1 MEAESKISNNTEI
14 KPLNLNKTQIENK
27 ESTIASPIPFLPLS
41 QNPELTPLSDYPIDI
56 YKDLQ
61 NIKVAYVGIEND
73 IFRIF
78 HSQERDSL
86 SFKIYYLDENKKINI
101 LFNVNQHFVPEKCCS
116 CCKCEIINCGCCAYV
131 YHNRI
136 IYQLDYLKNNLPF
149 ATLGLNLSKG
159 CYYCKLNCCDGCCN
173 CCYCC
178 GSCKCS
184 NVLQKLFLR
193 LNNNPSNPDF
203 SYGKFL
209 GISTAIMT
217 AGCQPN
223 SHKVEITDENG
234 VLKWTIGLIR
244 KCCDC
249 QCGCCNCCKCCE
261 EVFSDKLFE
270 IYDSDTKLCGDIIV
284 PFGSCSYRLKKDC
297 CCCKSCCG
305 GCCSCYRVTP
315 YYEIHFPEKANSLD
329 KFYILTAV
337 MMFELN
343 FRATN

>member
-159 CYYCKLNCCDGCCN
+159 CYCCKLNCSAGYCN
-173 CCYCC
+173 CC
-178 GSCKCS
+178 GSCKCT

-203 SYGKFL
+203 SYVRFL

-223 SHKVEITDENG
+223 SHKIEITDENG
-234 VLKWTIGLIR
+234 VLKRTIGLIR

-249 QCGCCNCCKCCE
+249 QCCCCNCCKCCE
-261 EVFSDKLFE
+261 EVLSDKLFE
-270 IYDSDTKLCGDIIV
+270 IYDSETKLCGDIIV

-343 FRATN
+343 FRATK

>member
-1 MEAESKISNNTEI
+1 MQLDNKIEIQSETEQNKNQREKNETSKI
-14 KPLNLNKTQIENK
+14 KQ
-27 ESTIASPIPFLPLS
+27 SPFMPLS
-41 QNPELTPLSDYPIDI
+41 QNPEISPLIEYPIDV

-61 NIKVAYVGIEND
+61 NIKVAYVGIEKD

-78 HSQERDSL
+78 HSQEINSL
-86 SFKIYYLDENKKINI
+86 SFKIYYLDENNKINI
-101 LFNVNQHFVPEKCCS
+101 LFNVNEHFVPEKCCS
-116 CCKCEIINCGCCAYV
+116 CCRCEVINCCCCAYL
-131 YHNRI
+131 YNHRI
-136 IYQLDYLKNNLPF
+136 VYQLDYLKNNLPF
-149 ATLGLNLSKG
+149 ATLGLNLNQG
-159 CYYCKLNCCDGCCN
+159 CYCCKLNCCAGCCN
-173 CCYCC
+173 CCSC
-178 GSCKCS
+178 CKCT
-184 NVLQKLFLR
+184 NVLSKLYLR

-203 SYGKFL
+203 SYGKYL
-209 GISTAIMT
+209 GISTGMMT

-249 QCGCCNCCKCCE
+249 QCGCCNCGKCCE

-343 FRATN
+343 FRATK